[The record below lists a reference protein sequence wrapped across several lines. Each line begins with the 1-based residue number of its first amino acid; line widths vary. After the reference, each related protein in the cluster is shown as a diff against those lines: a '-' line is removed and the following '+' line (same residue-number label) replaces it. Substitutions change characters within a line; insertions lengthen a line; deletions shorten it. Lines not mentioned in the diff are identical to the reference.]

1 MATGA
6 GKTRTVIALAD
17 LLMRCNWVKRVLF
30 LADRVALV
38 KQAVNAFKRYLP
50 DASPVNLVTEKDTEG
65 RVYVSTYP
73 TMMGLIDEASDGQR
87 RFGVGHFDLVIIDE
101 AHRSVFQKYRAIFD
115 YFDSLLVGL
124 TATPKDEVDRNTYSL
139 FDLENGVP
147 TDSYSLEEAVRDGFL
162 VPPRAVSVPLRF
174 PRQGIRYDELSE
186 DEKDQWDAIEWS
198 DDGTVPNRVEAEA
211 VNTWLFNKDTVCAEP
226 DRRLLQQRQGST
238 YRDFGRH
245 AGYRYR
251 HPRGREP
258 HLL

>member
-1 MATGA
+1 LPLPAAGEINPAIVERYYQTRGIRRIAEAFERDHDRKALVVMATGA

-38 KQAVNAFKRYLP
+38 NQAVNAFKRHLP
-50 DASPVNLVTEKDTEG
+50 DASPVNLVTEKDAEG
-65 RVYVSTYP
+65 RVFVSTYP
-73 TMMGLIDEASDGQR
+73 TMMGLIDETRDGQR

-147 TDSYSLEEAVRDGFL
+147 TDAYSLEEAVRDGFL
-162 VPPRAVSVPLRF
+162 VPPKAVSVPLKFQREV
-174 PRQGIRYDELSE
+174 IKYDDLSE
-186 DEKDQWDAIEWS
+186 QGKD
-198 DDGTVPNRVEAEA
+198 
-211 VNTWLFNKDTVCAEP
+211 
-226 DRRLLQQRQGST
+226 
-238 YRDFGRH
+238 
-245 AGYRYR
+245 
-251 HPRGREP
+251 
-258 HLL
+258 